1 MDTGPAAAEE
11 SLSTM
16 AMSDVLTR
24 TRERVR
30 SLASRGTTSPLA
42 ARWPQINERLPFALV
57 IATVVFNLVVL
68 RAEIHPAAFLNDS
81 TQHIQMVRWASRQF
95 AEGRIPF
102 DGWYRY
108 FALGSPNFHQ
118 YHTL

>member
-1 MDTGPAAAEE
+1 MDTGPAGAEK
-11 SLSTM
+11 SSSTM
-16 AMSDVLTR
+16 AMSDVVTR

-30 SLASRGTTSPLA
+30 SLASRGAASPIA
-42 ARWPQINERLPFALV
+42 ERWPQISARLPFATV

-81 TQHIQMVRWASRQF
+81 AQHIQMVRWAARQF

-102 DGWYRY
+102 DGWYRF

-118 YHTL
+118 YHT